1 MHSISLA
8 SDVGIDENIV
18 FVLGSA
24 IMSSSKPI
32 GVGRVNRWTR
42 NSAQRFEDHYYEAL
56 AFFRHNIDL
65 VFDAENMKPE
75 ILTKAPENAGI
86 HPGTRRKLKAESVS
100 PASISDTNL

>member
-24 IMSSSKPI
+24 IMSSRKPI

-42 NSAQRFEDHYYEAL
+42 NSAQRFEDHLPRSSGVLPAQH
-56 AFFRHNIDL
+56 R
-65 VFDAENMKPE
+65 
-75 ILTKAPENAGI
+75 
-86 HPGTRRKLKAESVS
+86 PGV
-100 PASISDTNL
+100 